1 MKNTKNV
8 KANENT
14 KATATTETKAT
25 KLDLTKESKA
35 SLVAN
40 LRTLLPKVISEDD
53 ALGAKIDKALKS
65 KKTTL
70 DDLKALMTSVV
81 ELGKKPAPKTVV
93 EAEEKPKKKVTAK
106 KTEKVAEKTEKPA
119 PKVEKKKTENKSQV
133 QTVQTTGDITA
144 PQATIF
150 PATITTQ
157 IDGEDVVLTKAKS
170 SEFTTIQDI
179 VEAMDSKT
187 DPKIIVFA
195 CYWTKRHIKEFNYA
209 LTFSVASPKSFKD
222 DLDLCIAAWECPTIK
237 RLFAMSLETE
247 AVYYFEEGSLTPIE
261 DSNPYNGEKYQI
273 RVSNG
278 MEFEIY
284 TSDAP
289 QD

>member
-25 KLDLTKESKA
+25 NLDLTKESKA

-70 DDLKALMTSVV
+70 DDLKALMKSVV

-106 KTEKVAEKTEKPA
+106 KTEKVVSKTEKPA
-119 PKVEKKKTENKSQV
+119 KVEKKKTENKSQV
-133 QTVQTTGDITA
+133 QTVQTAGNITA
-144 PQATIF
+144 PLATIF

-170 SEFTTIQDI
+170 NEFTSIQDI
-179 VEAMDSKT
+179 VEAMETKT
-187 DPKIIVFA
+187 VVIA
-195 CYWTKRHIKEFNYA
+195 CYWTKRHIKEFDYA
-209 LTFSVASPKSFKD
+209 GNFKILKAPKEFKN
-222 DLDLCIAAWECPTIK
+222 DLDLALAAFECPTIK
-237 RLFAMSLETE
+237 RLWAMSIETE
-247 AVYYFEEGSLTPIE
+247 GMYFFE
-261 DSNPYNGEKYQI
+261 DEDFAPVEDTNPYNGEKYQI

-284 TSDAP
+284 TADAP
-289 QD
+289 AE

>member
-25 KLDLTKESKA
+25 KLDLTTESKA

-70 DDLKALMTSVV
+70 DDLKALMKSVV

-119 PKVEKKKTENKSQV
+119 PKVEKKKTEKESPVKSV
-133 QTVQTTGDITA
+133 KTTGDLKA
-144 PQATIF
+144 PVATIF
-150 PATITTQ
+150 PDTITTK
-157 IDGEDVVLTKAKS
+157 IEGEDVVLTKAKS
-170 SEFTTIQDI
+170 TEFHTVQEI
-179 VEAMDSKT
+179 VEAMENRLV
-187 DPKIIVFA
+187 IIA
-195 CYWTKRHIKEFNYA
+195 CYWTPRHIKQYNYA
-209 LTFSVASPKSFKD
+209 GSFRLTSAPKSFKD
-222 DLDLCIAAWECPTIK
+222 DLDLAMAAFDCPTLK
-237 RLFAMSLETE
+237 RLWAMSIETE
-247 AVYYFEEGSLTPIE
+247 GVYFFDEADLTPVE
-261 DSNPYNGEKYQI
+261 DTNPYNGEKYQI

-284 TSDAP
+284 TADAP
-289 QD
+289 AE

>member
-70 DDLKALMTSVV
+70 EDLKALMTSVV

-106 KTEKVAEKTEKPA
+106 KTEKVASKTEKPA
-119 PKVEKKKTENKSQV
+119 KVEKKKTENKSQV
-133 QTVQTTGDITA
+133 QTVQTAGDITA
-144 PQATIF
+144 PLATIF

-170 SEFTTIQDI
+170 NEFTSIQDI
-179 VEAMDSKT
+179 VEAMDS
-187 DPKIIVFA
+187 KIIVFA

-284 TSDAP
+284 TADAP
-289 QD
+289 AE